1 MPSIPFLQII
11 TYSFAVWFGLYLLR
25 RRFNKPGMR
34 YTGFGLLAYATG
46 LAIDI
51 LLSPSLSPGSAA
63 VLTQERFFVAFL
75 PLIFWFAAVRNLFS
89 PGALQGLPKLP
100 LRLIIIGS
108 IFFGLSISMLVLP
121 QAWFTSDIVVLGV
134 GLDLAI
140 LSYGIATLDAHDE
153 GEVLPRDFLRSLG
166 ASFLLAILFGG
177 QVVLAMA
184 VGSRAGP
191 IMLLL
196 LLAVITSAIL
206 VQVFYEL
213 IQSLL
218 DRLLFPTWPRLQQ
231 ERENLWAVASVLPR
245 VNESM
250 EFDHLSEEEF
260 IRLTRRALSHMG
272 DLKRLAASPLTRL
285 PLVTARLSTRG
296 QPDGTLDRAAELKTL
311 LTESITRLKPQYDS
325 DFGITDEWRYYN
337 VLYYP
342 YVLGIRPFSQR
353 FTYRNDDALQAVME
367 WFRVQVPERT
377 LHNWQNTAAGLVA
390 KDLRERSG

>member
-121 QAWFTSDIVVLGV
+121 QALFTSDIVVLGV

-153 GEVLPRDFLRSLG
+153 GEVLPRDFFRSLG